1 MIDFLYEPS
10 KGLPFLGILTTSIVY
25 AGIGILGIN
34 IRIFSGIKPMP
45 KPQKIIEQFCEP
57 ANKNTSNKSYSI
69 ISCGFSINLVHREI
83 GDLAKDQRIATH

>member
-1 MIDFLYEPS
+1 
-10 KGLPFLGILTTSIVY
+10 
-25 AGIGILGIN
+25 
-34 IRIFSGIKPMP
+34 MP

-83 GDLAKDQRIATH
+83 GDLAKDQRIARERRVTMGFRELRRYGVKFRIEIFRTLTGVILLSMGR